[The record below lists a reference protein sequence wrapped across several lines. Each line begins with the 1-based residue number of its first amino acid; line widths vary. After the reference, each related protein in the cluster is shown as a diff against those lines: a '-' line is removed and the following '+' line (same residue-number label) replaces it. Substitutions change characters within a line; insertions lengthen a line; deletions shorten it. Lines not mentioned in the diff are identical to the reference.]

1 MEKVDVAPR
10 QQGSPASARP
20 RSRPLWRRYCDFL
33 AVVLL
38 VLGSFPTV
46 WLSQRSV
53 TLVPNLGLIDDNW
66 HLDATFKE
74 LRGIWIGRDVAFTH
88 GPIYQ
93 WLSSIP
99 AHSMPLSLGAVYA
112 TWNIIPLWCA
122 IVFAYLALRLLLPE
136 QPPWKR
142 FVLLLLLA
150 SFWETSLRTTL
161 PVLCF
166 AVFLRNWYKLKD
178 ERAKAWSVGAVG
190 AVLCAIAFLVAGD

>member
-10 QQGSPASARP
+10 QQGSPSSARP
-20 RSRPLWRRYCDFL
+20 RPLPLWRRYWDFL

-46 WLSQRSV
+46 WLSHRTV
-53 TLVPNLGLIDDNW
+53 TLIPNLGLIDDNW

-150 SFWETSLRTTL
+150 SFWETSLRTTF
-161 PVLCF
+161 PVLLF
-166 AVFLRNWYKLKD
+166 ALFLRAWYVLS
-178 ERAKAWSVGAVG
+178 EGRTRAYVFGAAG
-190 AVLCAIAFLVAGD
+190 ALL